1 MATAQLPTAGHPPK
15 SRFTGLAGLMH
26 APGTLAKR
34 IARRQEFRKAFI
46 PLLEER
52 DQILSDI
59 GYQRYDILRALRL
72 PLHEDAM
79 NYIEIKRLT
88 RPTEENQTRLTR

>member
-1 MATAQLPTAGHPPK
+1 MTHAQPHTNGIHP
-15 SRFTGLAGLMH
+15 RAVFDGLIH

-34 IARRQEFRKAFI
+34 IARRHEFRQAFV

-52 DQILSDI
+52 DQILTDI

-79 NYIEIKRLT
+79 AYMESKRLH
-88 RPTEENQTRLTR
+88 RPTYAVQTRLPR

>member
-1 MATAQLPTAGHPPK
+1 MSTAQLYNAGFHPK
-15 SRFTGLAGLMH
+15 ALFAGMVH

-34 IARRQEFRKAFI
+34 ISRRQEFRRAFL
-46 PLLEER
+46 PLLAER

-79 NYIEIKRLT
+79 AYVECKRLT
-88 RPTEENQTRLTR
+88 RPTEETQTRLTR

>member
-1 MATAQLPTAGHPPK
+1 
-15 SRFTGLAGLMH
+15 MH
-26 APGTLAKR
+26 ALVHAPKLWADR

-59 GYQRYDILRALRL
+59 GYQRYDILRAMGL
-72 PLHEDAM
+72 PLREDAM
-79 NYIEIKRLT
+79 SYVENKRLT
-88 RPTEENQTRLTR
+88 RPTDEDQTRLTR

>member
-1 MATAQLPTAGHPPK
+1 MSTAQLHTAGHQSK
-15 SRFTGLAGLMH
+15 ALYTGLAGLIN

-34 IARRQEFRKAFI
+34 LARRQEFRKAFM

-79 NYIEIKRLT
+79 SYIEIKRLT
-88 RPTEENQTRLTR
+88 RPTKENQTRLTR

>member
-1 MATAQLPTAGHPPK
+1 MTTAQLYTAALQHK
-15 SRFTGLAGLMH
+15 VTWSGLMQ

-34 IARRQEFRKAFI
+34 MARRQEFRHAFV
-46 PLLEER
+46 PLLQER

-72 PLHEDAM
+72 PLSQDAM
-79 NYIEIKRLT
+79 NYIESKRLT
-88 RPTEENQTRLTR
+88 RPTEQSQTRLTR